1 MSERREM
8 WETFARL
15 LHQAEKSARSS
26 SLSPAANIDV
36 SSLEQEVRKLGKT
49 QFKANA
55 LAEEQVARLEKAL
68 DAAVSI
74 QEQNNRLI
82 KQIDED
88 RSTAALNSLLEAILP
103 ALDGVDNAIASGKRY
118 LQTRDLAASK
128 VGLTPAQTV
137 LVSPADRAML
147 AGWLDGLRLV
157 RQRLLAI
164 LETGGVTTIPTVG
177 EIFDPYRHV
186 VVGTTSNLSQGL
198 SASPGMIV
206 SEERAGY
213 SSPHGVIRYAEVV
226 VYQAKQPQ
234 ETL

>member
-177 EIFDPYRHV
+177 EILDRKSV
-186 VVGTTSNLSQGL
+186 V
-198 SASPGMIV
+198 
-206 SEERAGY
+206 
-213 SSPHGVIRYAEVV
+213 
-226 VYQAKQPQ
+226 
-234 ETL
+234 